1 MFVLKQPVRVLSF
14 FLFYL
19 TVCHSERLKSTSKT
33 LFVKELSIV
42 SNVSI
47 RYANVLVRSLVENL
61 ETEDDEISF
70 QVRIPKEAFITSFSI
85 ITSEKTINAVI
96 KEKDVAAEEYNSA
109 KEEGVNAG
117 TVTQQTNV
125 ADDIGRDIFNV
136 KVNVAAQTTLEFRL
150 EYEELLKKNAG
161 KYSQKLF
168 VDSDHVIPRLEV
180 FCEYREKQNFKQFSY
195 QNPLD
200 GRKIILRN
208 EEMSDDGSFIR
219 KVQWNPSVSQQDS
232 TQFGFTKPFEI
243 EYELEPPKDGGIVYY
258 NGNGEFVH
266 FFSPTSC
273 EEEDVMSKQIVFVID
288 ISGSMQNDP
297 VKQVRQTMAQ
307 ILSRLRLKDYF
318 NIVIFNDYATS
329 WSTRFRQATAANIE
343 DAKQFVSSKVI
354 AKGSTNINDALLK
367 AISLFSQ
374 TLESSEDFHIG
385 QMVVFLTDG
394 SPTVGVT
401 NREDI
406 RQNVRDINF
415 YDGVMCCKSIIHAI
429 AFGKGADRNFLRTL
443 AHENEGTLTIV
454 RDIDEESESFIDLYH
469 GIESP
474 FYKNIEFTFTADEK
488 IIPEANITRP
498 QFKLLDC
505 NADIVVAGRT
515 YPNAEIHSVIIASE
529 NNDRVVFDNITTVR
543 TRDIDEKKL
552 ARLFIYERVK
562 QLLEEADISTD
573 SKSKKLANDK
583 ALELSLEHKFVT
595 PLTSLVVTEY
605 SPEKLTNIPGP
616 TKSNSKTKNNQG
628 ASSFGTGAIYD
639 AYDYGV
645 DDLTSQPDY
654 VDIDNSLQLV
664 GGNSASFMTF
674 NYGIK
679 IISFLTIQILYKLF
693 VYFF

>member
-1 MFVLKQPVRVLSF
+1 
-14 FLFYL
+14 
-19 TVCHSERLKSTSKT
+19 
-33 LFVKELSIV
+33 VKELSIV

-329 WSTRFRQATAANIE
+329 WSIRFRQATAANIE

-374 TLESSEDFHIG
+374 TLESSEDSHIG

-406 RQNVRDINF
+406 RENVRDINF

-443 AHENEGTLTIV
+443 ANENEGTLTIV

-474 FYKNIEFTFTADEK
+474 FYKNIEFTFTADKK
-488 IIPEANITRP
+488 IIPEENITRP

-573 SKSKKLANDK
+573 SNSKKLANDK
-583 ALELSLEHKFVT
+583 ALELSLEHNFVT

-605 SPEKLTNIPGP
+605 SPEKLTNIPVQ
-616 TKSNSKTKNNQG
+616 TKSNPMSKTKNNQG
-628 ASSFGTGAIYD
+628 ASSFSPGAYYD

-679 IISFLTIQILYKLF
+679 MISFLTIQILYKLF